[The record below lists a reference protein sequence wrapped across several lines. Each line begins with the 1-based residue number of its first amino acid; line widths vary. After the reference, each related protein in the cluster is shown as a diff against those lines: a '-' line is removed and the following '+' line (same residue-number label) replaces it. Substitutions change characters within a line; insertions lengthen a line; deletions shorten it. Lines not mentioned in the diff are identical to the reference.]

1 MEASSFKKIIKIALS
16 TGKTML
22 ENGAE
27 TYRVEDTVQRMIE
40 SRGIE
45 AVHVFVIPTGIMLSA
60 DHNRQT
66 VTILERVNP
75 QGIDLERIDR
85 ANLFSRQFTSGDWSL
100 EYAEK
105 TLQELFNTP
114 TFPKWLRVFASGMG
128 GGFFVLLFGGKFIEF
143 ILAYFASAATIYATD
158 AIDSKHL
165 NFFIKNMI
173 GGFIATLFSV
183 ISVSLITLIGL
194 SATVN
199 MVIIGPLMMLVPGVS
214 LTNGIRDLISG
225 ELLAGSAKI
234 MEALFIAI
242 ALAFGVGVVLQFS
255 LKLI

>member
-60 DHNRQT
+60 DHNGQT
-66 VTILERVNP
+66 VTILERVSP

-100 EYAEK
+100 DYAEK
-105 TLQELFNTP
+105 TLQDLFNTP
-114 TFPKWLRVFASGMG
+114 TFPKWLRISASGMG
-128 GGFFVLLFGGKFIEF
+128 GGFFVLLFGGQFIEF
-143 ILAYFASAATIYATD
+143 ILAYFASAATIFATD

-183 ISVSLITLIGL
+183 ISVSLVTLIGL

-255 LKLI
+255 LKLL